1 MKFLKQVILPEEC
14 LLNEVLLWVAF
25 QRIPIA
31 MTSPEEGKEIR
42 EAERDMEAYGG
53 YAGDLSDWGTYLE
66 DSECAAAGLPPDP
79 RMVALLEG
87 RISREGE
94 GDKELDRE
102 MQGWRSEYEAAIEY
116 PASRIFIAF
125 KEGKLAASGKL
136 LPDRVADRA
145 LEIWRREMN
154 AYATC
159 RLLRYCASFGP

>member
-1 MKFLKQVILPEEC
+1 
-14 LLNEVLLWVAF
+14 
-25 QRIPIA
+25 
-31 MTSPEEGKEIR
+31 
-42 EAERDMEAYGG
+42 
-53 YAGDLSDWGTYLE
+53 
-66 DSECAAAGLPPDP
+66 
-79 RMVALLEG
+79 MVALLEG
-87 RISREGE
+87 RISTEGE

-116 PASRIFIAF
+116 PASRIFIAL